1 MVSRK
6 GTDTV
11 VDAGLLAR
19 IPLFAGLARAA
30 LDALAE
36 KVHERSYQRAE
47 ILFREGESGSA
58 AYVVHE
64 GRVKVYQLSPAGH
77 EQILGLF
84 GPGEALALV
93 PVVDG
98 SPYPATAEA
107 TVDSRVWMIPNEQL
121 QRLMTIHPD
130 LAAQILREVGSR
142 LRRAQGRVH
151 SMAARSVQQR
161 IAEFL
166 VDQIQVQAPGQA
178 GRVDP
183 IVIRISMTH
192 QELGGYLGASRE
204 TVTRALADLR
214 RDGTIRPGAGDSIVV
229 QPDRL
234 RAWLES

>member
-1 MVSRK
+1 MVSRE

-19 IPLFAGLARAA
+19 IPLFAGLARVA

-36 KVHERSYQRAE
+36 NVHERSYQRGE
-47 ILFREGESGSA
+47 ILFREGEPGSA
-58 AYVVHE
+58 SYVVHE

-84 GPGEALALV
+84 GPGEPFALV

-121 QRLMTIHPD
+121 QRLMAIHPD
-130 LAAQILREVGSR
+130 LSAEVLREVGSR

-151 SMAARSVQQR
+151 SMAAHSVQQR
-161 IAEFL
+161 VAEFL
-166 VDQIQVQAPGQA
+166 LDQIQVQAPGEA
-178 GRVDP
+178 GRGDP
-183 IVIRISMTH
+183 IAIRMTMTH
-192 QELGGYLGASRE
+192 QELGSYLGASRE
-204 TVTRALADLR
+204 TVTRSLADLR
-214 RDGTIRPGAGDSIVV
+214 RDGTIRPGAADSVV
-229 QPDRL
+229 VHPDRL